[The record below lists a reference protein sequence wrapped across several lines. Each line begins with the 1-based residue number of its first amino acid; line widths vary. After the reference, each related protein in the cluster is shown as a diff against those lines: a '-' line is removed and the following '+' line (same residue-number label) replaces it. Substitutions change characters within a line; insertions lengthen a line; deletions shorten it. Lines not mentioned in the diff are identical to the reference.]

1 MKKVATV
8 RYSFASVQNQL
19 RSFVAI
25 YPLNFAANGIAGA
38 ISTSLPNI
46 RALAPNTAVLFLFFL
61 QHIQTAYSAWL
72 PLLLQ

>member
-61 QHIQTAYSAWL
+61 QHIQTAYSA
-72 PLLLQ
+72 